1 MAKVVYDHQV
11 FGWQKYGGIS
21 RYIYELATQLDKSEE
36 LEVKILAIAYVNEY
50 LKKCNPN
57 LVTGFSVP
65 YVPSKQ
71 LLNLLRKFNNE
82 ISNILLKYN
91 SPDIIHTTYYYPNY
105 LKVENSPI
113 VVTVHDMTHEK
124 LSQFFNHKDI
134 FKIQDN
140 TSLAKQECVK
150 KADRI
155 ICVSENTKND
165 LIEIFDVEPS
175 QISVIYHGYSL
186 TAQENPQLE
195 VDIPEP
201 YIFYVGDRGGYKNF
215 QRLLQAYASS
225 SNLRNNC
232 CIVCFGGGVLSPDER
247 RQINA
252 LGLPESKVLQVSGN
266 DVALANFYRNASVF
280 VYPSLYE
287 GFGIPLLEAMA
298 LHCPVSCSNTSS
310 MPEVV
315 GDAAELFNPYEP
327 ESIAEALEKI
337 LFSTT
342 ISDKLVKLGTERI
355 KHFSWEICAE
365 QTKQVYLSL
374 L

>member
-11 FGWQKYGGIS
+11 FGWQRYGGIS

-36 LEVKILAIAYVNEY
+36 LEVEILAIAYVNEY
-50 LKKCNPN
+50 LKQCKSD
-57 LVTGFSVP
+57 LVTGFPVP
-65 YVPSKQ
+65 YIPSKQ
-71 LLNLLRKFNNE
+71 VANFLGKFNDIISNFLLR
-82 ISNILLKYN
+82 YN
-91 SPDIIHTTYYYPNY
+91 TPDIIHTTYYYPKY
-105 LKVENSPI
+105 LKFSNYPI

-124 LSQFFNHKDI
+124 LSQFFHHKDI
-134 FKIQDN
+134 FNIPDD

-150 KADRI
+150 QADRI

-165 LIEIFDVEPS
+165 LIEILDVEPS
-175 QISVIYHGYSL
+175 KISVIYHGYSL
-186 TAQENPQLE
+186 IEQENPKFE

-225 SNLRNNC
+225 SNLRSNC
-232 CIVCFGGGVLSPDER
+232 CLVCFGGGVISGDER
-247 RQINA
+247 SQINA
-252 LGLPESKVLQVSGN
+252 LGLPENKVIQVSGN

-298 LHCPVSCSNTSS
+298 LHCPVACSNTSS

-342 ISDKLVKLGTERI
+342 RAENLVKLGTERI

>member
-1 MAKVVYDHQV
+1 
-11 FGWQKYGGIS
+11 
-21 RYIYELATQLDKSEE
+21 
-36 LEVKILAIAYVNEY
+36 
-50 LKKCNPN
+50 
-57 LVTGFSVP
+57 
-65 YVPSKQ
+65 
-71 LLNLLRKFNNE
+71 
-82 ISNILLKYN
+82 
-91 SPDIIHTTYYYPNY
+91 
-105 LKVENSPI
+105 
-113 VVTVHDMTHEK
+113 MTHEK

-134 FKIQDN
+134 FNIQDN

-165 LIEIFDVEPS
+165 LIEIFDVEPRK
-175 QISVIYHGYSL
+175 ISVIYHGYSL

-195 VDIPEP
+195 VDTPEP

-266 DVALANFYRNASVF
+266 DLALANFYRNASVF

-298 LHCPVSCSNTSS
+298 LHCPVACSNTSS

-342 ISDKLVKLGTERI
+342 ISDNLVKLGTERI